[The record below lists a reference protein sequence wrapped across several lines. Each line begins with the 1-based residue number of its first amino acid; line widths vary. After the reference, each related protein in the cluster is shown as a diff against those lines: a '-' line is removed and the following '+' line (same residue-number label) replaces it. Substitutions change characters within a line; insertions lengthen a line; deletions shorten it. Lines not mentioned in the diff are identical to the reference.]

1 MALIYF
7 LKIRRERSI
16 HKAQRL
22 IQLIMLVNERKKFT
36 IQEMAD
42 ECGVSR
48 RTMIRDLMELSEL
61 GVPLYSQAG
70 PGGGYRVLREKVLP
84 PISFTEHEAIALFF
98 ACQSLHN
105 YKSLPFKNEV
115 DAALHKFFHFLSSEL
130 KQKIERMQQRL
141 VFWIPPHEMEVLFLK
156 ELLEAAL
163 EQRVVTILY
172 EASSRRERMIQPLG
186 LYTMNGL
193 WYCQAYCFLAGDYRV
208 FRVDRVKDFSHEADQ
223 SMRLNTTEEH
233 IQTWIMRM
241 DESDAMELEVDLTP
255 EGVRRCR
262 SDLWL
267 TQGIE
272 LREDGSGTIRTKMSA
287 SYTSW
292 TVHFFLGFGLEANV
306 KRPQVVRE
314 QIQSKLRE
322 LTRQYEH

>member
-1 MALIYF
+1 M
-7 LKIRRERSI
+7 

-61 GVPLYSQAG
+61 GVPLYSEAG
-70 PGGGYRVLREKVLP
+70 PRGGYRVLREKVLP

-115 DAALHKFFHFLSSEL
+115 DTALHKFFHFLSSEL

-163 EQRVVTILY
+163 EQCVVTIIY
-172 EASSRRERMIQPLG
+172 EAFSRRERMIQPLG

-208 FRVDRVKDFSHEADQ
+208 FRVDRVKDFSLEADQ
-223 SMRLNTTEEH
+223 SMRLNMAEEH

-241 DESDAMELEVDLTP
+241 DESDTLDLEVDLTS

-272 LREDGSGTIRTKMSA
+272 LHEDGSGTIRTKMSA
-287 SYTSW
+287 SYTRW
-292 TVHFFLGFGLEANV
+292 TVHFFLGFGMEANV

-314 QIQSKLRE
+314 QIQSKLME
-322 LTRQYEH
+322 MIRQYEH

>member
-1 MALIYF
+1 M
-7 LKIRRERSI
+7 

-22 IQLIMLVNERKKFT
+22 IQLIMTVNERQRFT

-61 GVPLYSQAG
+61 GVPLYSEAG
-70 PGGGYRVLREKVLP
+70 PRGGYRVLREKVLP

-98 ACQSLHN
+98 ACQSLRN

-115 DAALHKFFHFLSSEL
+115 DTALHKFFHYLSSEL

-141 VFWIPPHEMEVLFLK
+141 VFWVPPHEMEVSFLK

-163 EQRVVTILY
+163 EQHVVTIMY
-172 EASSRRERMIQPLG
+172 EASSRRERRIQPLG

-193 WYCQAYCFLAGDYRV
+193 WYCQAYCFLAEDYRV
-208 FRVDRVKDFSHEADQ
+208 FRVDRVEDFSLSDDQ
-223 SMRLNTTEEH
+223 SMKLNTTEEH
-233 IQTWIMRM
+233 IQAWIMRM
-241 DESDAMELEVDLTP
+241 DESDALDLEVDLTS

-262 SDLWL
+262 SELWL
-267 TQGIE
+267 SRWIE
-272 LREDGSGTIRTKMSA
+272 LHEDGSGTIRTKMSA
-287 SYTSW
+287 SYTPW
-292 TVHFFLGFGLEANV
+292 TVHFFLGFGMEANV
-306 KRPQVVRE
+306 KHPQVVRE

-322 LTRQYEH
+322 LLKQYEH

>member
-1 MALIYF
+1 M
-7 LKIRRERSI
+7 

-22 IQLIMLVNERKKFT
+22 IQLIMKVNERKKFT

-61 GVPLYSQAG
+61 GVPLYSEAG
-70 PGGGYRVLREKVLP
+70 PRGGYRVLREKVLP

-98 ACQSLHN
+98 ACQSLRN

-115 DAALHKFFHFLSSEL
+115 DTALHKFFHYLSSEL

-141 VFWIPPHEMEVLFLK
+141 VFWVPPHDLEVSFLK

-163 EQRVVTILY
+163 EQRVVTIMY
-172 EASSRRERMIQPLG
+172 EASSRRERLIQPLG
-186 LYTMNGL
+186 IYTMNGL

-208 FRVDRVKDFSHEADQ
+208 FRVDRVKDFSLEGDQ
-223 SMRLNTTEEH
+223 SMRLNTDEEH

-241 DESDAMELEVDLTP
+241 DESDSLDLEVDLTP

-262 SDLWL
+262 TDLWL
-267 TQGIE
+267 SRWID
-272 LREDGSGTIRTKMSA
+272 LREDGSGTVCTKMNT
-287 SYTSW
+287 SYIPW
-292 TVHFFLGFGLEANV
+292 AVHFFLGFGMEANV

-314 QIQSKLRE
+314 QIQGKLRE
-322 LTRQYEH
+322 LIRQYEHD